1 MRAVASKTISCSKCT
16 ADQFVSAARA
26 LLGEQEV
33 AAIPAP
39 EDLKH
44 ALVNASGELSLLCR
58 RG

>member
-1 MRAVASKTISCSKCT
+1 MHC
-16 ADQFVSAARA
+16 DQFVSAARA

-44 ALVNASGELSLLCR
+44 ALVNASGELSLLSR